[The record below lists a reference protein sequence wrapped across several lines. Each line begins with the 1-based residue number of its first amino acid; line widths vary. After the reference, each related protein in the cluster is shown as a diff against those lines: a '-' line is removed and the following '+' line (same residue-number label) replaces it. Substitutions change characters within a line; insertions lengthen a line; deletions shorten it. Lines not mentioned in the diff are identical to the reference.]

1 MKISKSLFLAF
12 AGLGLF
18 ACSNED
24 VTENGGIQGV
34 ADVTVKIDLPGL
46 TGSRAVGAYTSS
58 EAVNPDYISI
68 TLDAAQ
74 GGTTKSGKYSD
85 LVFGGV
91 CTFEGVQDPKSLT
104 VEINTKTGEGYVTD
118 VPYGTIQELNQIAVA
133 NTRMT
138 GSTNTFVAGDN
149 KYTATVTMD
158 HTMARIEVG
167 GIKHA
172 AHSDGKCK
180 FSAGNLTGVMLN
192 NIVLENDDDV
202 AKVYNESEIDN
213 YFGSSFQP
221 GLWDK
226 LTADNQF
233 FPNAAGPFPANSGE
247 TAQCYAY
254 NIYPALGAE
263 NLPVLTLYFTGMQ
276 AAAGSPVYVGDNGF
290 AFVKQYKVAKSAV
303 DDNATLKEALCGESA
318 TDLGEGFYKVVNFP
332 AGYIYKITDLAVP
345 DDAIHTT
352 PDGSGLNLE
361 ATITI
366 TEWKIV
372 EGSADWT
379 EVEE

>member
-1 MKISKSLFLAF
+1 MKLSKSLFLAF

-46 TGSRAVGAYTSS
+46 IGSRTVGAYTSS
-58 EAVNPDYISI
+58 KAVVPDYISI

-74 GGTTKSGKYSD
+74 GGTTKSGKYND
-85 LVFGGV
+85 IVTGGV
-91 CTFEGVQDPKSLT
+91 CTFAGVQDPKSLT
-104 VEINTKTGEGYVTD
+104 VEINTKTDEGYTTN
-118 VPYGTIQELNQIAVA
+118 VPYGTIRELNQIAVA

-138 GSTNTFVAGDN
+138 GFTNTFVAGTD
-149 KYTATVTMD
+149 KYTATVNMD

-167 GIKHA
+167 GIVHE
-172 AHSDGKCK
+172 AHQSGSGCR
-180 FSAGNLTGVMLN
+180 FATGNLTGVMLN
-192 NIVLENDDDV
+192 NIVETNGGSVTDYGENQ
-202 AKVYNESEIDN
+202 IDT
-213 YFGSSFQP
+213 YFGSNFQS

-233 FPNAAGPFPANSGE
+233 FPNAAGPFPANSGG

-254 NIYPALGAE
+254 NIYPASGAE
-263 NLPVLTLYFTGMQ
+263 NLPVLTLYFTNMS

-290 AFVKQYKVAKSAV
+290 AFVKQYKVAKTAV
-303 DDNATLKEALCGESA
+303 DGNIPLKEALCGSIATSLDESY
-318 TDLGEGFYKVVNFP
+318 YKVVNFP
-332 AGYIYKITDLAVP
+332 AGYIYKITELVVP
-345 DDAIHTT
+345 DNAIHTT
-352 PDGSGLNLE
+352 PNGSGLNLE